1 MTMNMTMMTVKTMT
15 MTAKTTTMIVK
26 TTMTVKTTTT
36 MNVKTTTTTTTVKTT
51 TMTRAPTV
59 TMYVSCSIAMY
70 KDVEQAERLLRAIY
84 QPQNIYCFH
93 IDTKT
98 SLLIHRIMRR
108 LVACF
113 DNVFIASHL
122 DKIKWGDVR
131 YAKHAYM

>member
-1 MTMNMTMMTVKTMT
+1 MC
-15 MTAKTTTMIVK
+15 AF
-26 TTMTVKTTTT
+26 
-36 MNVKTTTTTTTVKTT
+36 
-51 TMTRAPTV
+51 
-59 TMYVSCSIAMY
+59 YSSIAMY

-98 SLLIHRIMRR
+98 SLLIHRVMRR
-108 LVACF
+108 LVGCF

-131 YAKHAYM
+131 